1 MSKNFVSTESDIIQ
15 YLHYQ
20 QWLYP
25 VTISCFYVCVP
36 YYTVSEWEG
45 MVTSYL
51 ILPLTTETGKQKEP
65 NKCCWMNEWTNAYIH
80 EGLNNS
86 PASPCYSSDRHK
98 NKAGAF
104 IWDAYTGSAGE
115 LEAHTICR
123 TLLLK
128 DPVVRKAQ
136 VRGGQVQA
144 PLSARPVWPS

>member
-1 MSKNFVSTESDIIQ
+1 
-15 YLHYQ
+15 
-20 QWLYP
+20 
-25 VTISCFYVCVP
+25 
-36 YYTVSEWEG
+36 
-45 MVTSYL
+45 
-51 ILPLTTETGKQKEP
+51 
-65 NKCCWMNEWTNAYIH
+65 MNEWTNAYIH

-128 DPVVRKAQ
+128 EPLWWGRPSCGEARCRHPSRHGQSDCLKHKARDAQCPTCLISKTKGSDVVPGHPTCSKTARSCSTPRHSFKTLS
-136 VRGGQVQA
+136 GGTWVQA
-144 PLSARPVWPS
+144 MNPFK